1 MMILKILKYQLRDAM
16 RSKWIILHTLFFFL
30 ITDSLFR
37 FTGEG
42 DQVITSMMNV
52 VLLVIPLFSIVL
64 GVMYLYNSREYIEL
78 LLCQP
83 VKRDHLFWGLYGG
96 ISIPMVLSFTLGVII
111 PFIMHNGLAWQPL
124 QLAIMLIVTG
134 VLLTVVFVAIAC
146 FLALT
151 FEDKITGLGIALAI
165 CLFFTVIYDGLIL
178 LFIYGLADYPLQ
190 QPVIIISMLNPID
203 LGRIILLLN
212 IDVSALMGFTGAVFQ
227 RFFGSALG
235 QLTSISAMLMWVA
248 IPCWLGRRAF
258 LKKDF

>member
-1 MMILKILKYQLRDAM
+1 MTLKVLKYQLRDAV
-16 RSKWIILHTLFFFL
+16 RSKWIILYSLFFFL

-37 FTGEG
+37 FTGDG

-64 GVMYLYNSREYIEL
+64 GIMYLYNSREYIEL

-96 ISIPMVLSFTLGVII
+96 ISIPLILALALGVTL
-111 PFIMHNGLAWQPL
+111 PFILHAGFVWEQL
-124 QLAIMLIVTG
+124 QLALMLVFTG
-134 VLLTVVFVAIAC
+134 TLLTVVFVAIAC

-151 FEDKITGLGIALAI
+151 FEDRIKGLGIALAV

-178 LFIYGLADYPLQ
+178 LFIYSFADYPLQ
-190 QPVIIISMLNPID
+190 QPVIILSMLNPID
-203 LGRIILLLN
+203 MGRIILLLN

-235 QLTSISAMLMWVA
+235 QLTSVSAMLMWIAV
-248 IPCWLGRRAF
+248 PCWLGRRTF
-258 LKKDF
+258 MKKDF